1 MSNPEDEKG
10 NGFMQGEKPSGV
22 SRCGVGLR
30 GFESPLPHSPLLSSN
45 SVMAAEL
52 GARRGRT
59 HSDSNPVHPALLE
72 EHPCF

>member
-1 MSNPEDEKG
+1 MLNDNSSG
-10 NGFMQGEKPSGV
+10 AYGV
-22 SRCGVGLR
+22 SPDEPKAKSALVR

-45 SVMAAEL
+45 SVMTAEL
-52 GARRGRT
+52 GARRART